1 MKAAIWGAGNIAQT
15 HAEMLRA
22 AGVALGAVVDVSAD
36 RAREFAQT
44 WNVPVWGDDPSVL
57 FAPDITSVHV
67 CTPPNLHYKMVRS
80 LLEAGKHVLC
90 EKPLCFEDS
99 EARTLAELA
108 RDRKL
113 ICAVNL
119 NVRYHMACQKARA
132 VVAAPDF
139 GCVRLIHGSYL
150 QEYHS
155 FPAQEGWRYNE
166 QLAGKMRAVTEIGTH
181 WVDLA
186 QFISGKKI
194 EAVSAQFGCFQP
206 DRYAENGMM
215 HAQNATGRNLVRVNS
230 EDSALVH
237 LRFADGAIGSMV
249 LSEVSQGRVNRLSL
263 EVTGESRNLWWNSEE
278 NNLLC
283 TATKGA
289 GVQHEIFAFGGG
301 FADTFRALTAG
312 YYADLAAQNYTP
324 HPAYP
329 TLADGAN
336 LVFACNAIYESAQ
349 RNAAWVTIPTL

>member
-15 HAEMLRA
+15 HAEMLHA
-22 AGVALGAVVDVSAD
+22 AGVLLEAVVDVSAD

-67 CTPPNLHYKMVRS
+67 CTPPNLHYEMVRS

-90 EKPLCFEDS
+90 EKPLCFDNN
-99 EARTLAELA
+99 EARALAKLA
-108 RDRKL
+108 RERQL
-113 ICAVNL
+113 TCAINL
-119 NVRYHMACQKARA
+119 NVRYHTACQKARA

-139 GCVRLIHGSYL
+139 GRVRLIHGSYL

-215 HAQNATGRNLVRVNS
+215 YAQNNASRQPVQVNS

-237 LRFADGAIGSMV
+237 LRFEDGAIGSMV

-263 EVTGESRNLWWNSEE
+263 EVTGENRNLWWNSEE

-283 TATKGA
+283 TATKGS
-289 GVQHEIFAFGGG
+289 GVHSEIFAFGGG
-301 FADTFRALTAG
+301 FADTFRLLTAG
-312 YYADLAAQNYTP
+312 YYTDLAAGNYTAR
-324 HPAYP
+324 PAYP
-329 TLADGAN
+329 TLDDGAN

-349 RNAAWVTIPTL
+349 SNAAWAVIPTL